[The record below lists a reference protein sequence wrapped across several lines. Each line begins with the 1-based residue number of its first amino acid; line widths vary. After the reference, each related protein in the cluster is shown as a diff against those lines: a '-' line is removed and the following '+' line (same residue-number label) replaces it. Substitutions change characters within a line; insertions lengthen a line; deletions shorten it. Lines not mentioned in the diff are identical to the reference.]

1 MGDLSFVSI
10 TIVCYPTQKLCRTYL
25 LCDYK
30 APSLRQGLFGGAQR
44 ADRRWTPTVKC
55 LRPQT
60 ARSTQPDLR
69 RADARRGKKGEL
81 PPPLSELHRLLRRG
95 LQKTEPMWPAI
106 EKVYSFVHQAAHLLA
121 NHEEENGQAMREH
134 YQTLLRTMRE
144 QQASLGSL
152 SEAISTFLK
161 VTESYWLGLFQCY
174 DVADLPRTDNELE
187 QCFGSVR
194 YGERRASGRRGAI
207 AGLVVRWP
215 VRVVTA
221 LALRRQCFL
230 PRALSLQD
238 PEAWYAMRE
247 QLDSRREARRK
258 QLRFRKDP
266 AAYLAALEEILL
278 KTSLPS

>member
-1 MGDLSFVSI
+1 M
-10 TIVCYPTQKLCRTYL
+10 R
-25 LCDYK
+25 
-30 APSLRQGLFGGAQR
+30 
-44 ADRRWTPTVKC
+44 
-55 LRPQT
+55 
-60 ARSTQPDLR
+60 
-69 RADARRGKKGEL
+69 
-81 PPPLSELHRLLRRG
+81 ELHRLLRRG
-95 LQKTEPMWPAI
+95 LLKTEALWPAI
-106 EKVYSFVHQAAHLLA
+106 EKAYGFVHQAAHLLA
-121 NHEEENGQAMREH
+121 NHEEEGGQAVRER

-144 QQASLGSL
+144 QQASLGPL
-152 SEAISTFLK
+152 SDAISTFLK
-161 VTESYWLGLFQCY
+161 VTESYWPGLFQCY

-207 AGLVVRWP
+207 AGLVVRGP

-238 PEAWYAMRE
+238 QEAWYTMRE

-258 QLRFRKDP
+258 QFRFRKDP
-266 AAYLAALEEILL
+266 AVYLAALEEILL